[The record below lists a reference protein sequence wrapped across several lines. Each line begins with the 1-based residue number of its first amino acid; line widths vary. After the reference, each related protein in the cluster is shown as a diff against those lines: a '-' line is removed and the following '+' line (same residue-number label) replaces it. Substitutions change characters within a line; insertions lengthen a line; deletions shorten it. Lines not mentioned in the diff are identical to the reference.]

1 MESLSVSTQT
11 LEQFLEAPFYQKDT
25 QQKHL
30 MYESRY
36 QAYRKANRIRIKSV
50 VEVDHNY
57 FILFSV
63 PSETAKEKF
72 DYDVVIQFTPPDKDH
87 EMSPSLRHYWVQF
100 FSNSPGFV
108 YKYASLYKLQGY
120 LIETL
125 QMKFAPGTLDT
136 LPDKANSNYTLYFD
150 SSIYYACRFML
161 DNKLTYFNKI
171 ALTFW
176 KRNKFSQFVDNIRD
190 FQSSQA
196 ARNGGGTVELD
207 SKIKTEINKDR
218 KLSNV
223 ERHKLASRSKVYS
236 DQIKKKDK
244 LEKKVAKMSTDK
256 DAPPSIVRPVKSTSK
271 VHTTT
276 KVNPT
281 KKKTASKS
289 TRRK

>member
-11 LEQFLEAPFYQKDT
+11 LEQFLEAPFYQRDT

-30 MYESRY
+30 QYESRY
-36 QAYRKANRIRIKSV
+36 LSYKKANRIRIKSV

-57 FILFSV
+57 FIHFKV

-72 DYDVVIQFTPPDKDH
+72 DYDVVIQFTPPDDDLAK
-87 EMSPSLRHYWVQF
+87 SPSIRNYWVQF

-108 YKYASLYKLQGY
+108 YKYASLYKIQGY

-125 QMKFAPGTLDT
+125 QLKFAPGTLDK

-150 SSIYYACRFML
+150 SSIYYACRFMV

-176 KRNKFSQFVDNIRD
+176 KRSNFSQFVDGIKD
-190 FQSSQA
+190 FQSSQVA
-196 ARNGGGTVELD
+196 KSNSGLEAKL
-207 SKIKTEINKDR
+207 KTEMRNDR
-218 KLSNV
+218 KLSLI
-223 ERHKLASRSKVYS
+223 ERHKLASRNKIYS
-236 DQIKKKDK
+236 SQIQKKDK

-256 DAPPSIVRPVKSTSK
+256 DVTNSVVRPAKSTSK
-271 VHTTT
+271 VHTTV
-276 KVNPT
+276 KVTPT
-281 KKKTASKS
+281 KKKTASKT
-289 TRRK
+289 TRKK

>member
-30 MYESRY
+30 QYESRY
-36 QAYRKANRIRIKSV
+36 LSYKKANRIRIKSV

-57 FILFSV
+57 FILFKV

-72 DYDVVIQFTPPDKDH
+72 DYDVVIQFTPPDDQLAK
-87 EMSPSLRHYWVQF
+87 SPSLRNYWVQF

-108 YKYASLYKLQGY
+108 YKYASLYKIQGY

-125 QMKFAPGTLDT
+125 QMKFAPGTLDK

-150 SSIYYACRFML
+150 SSIYYACRFMV

-176 KRNKFSQFVDNIRD
+176 KRTNFSQFVDGIKD
-190 FQSSQA
+190 FQSSQT
-196 ARNGGGTVELD
+196 ARSNSGLEA
-207 SKIKTEINKDR
+207 KMKAEMNKDR
-218 KLSNV
+218 KLSIV
-223 ERHKLASRSKVYS
+223 ERHKLASRNKIYS
-236 DQIKKKDK
+236 NQIKKKDA

-256 DAPPSIVRPVKSTSK
+256 DAPPSIVRPVKASSQ
-271 VHTTT
+271 VRTTT
-276 KVNPT
+276 KVTPK
-281 KKKTASKS
+281 KKKTASKT